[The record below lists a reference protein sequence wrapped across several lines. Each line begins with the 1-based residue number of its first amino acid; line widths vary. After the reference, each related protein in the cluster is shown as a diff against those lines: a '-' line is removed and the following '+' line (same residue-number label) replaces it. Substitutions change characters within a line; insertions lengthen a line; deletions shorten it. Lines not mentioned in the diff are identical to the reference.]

1 MPSLPRHP
9 DSSENSEEPTDPSQA
24 AEVSGMDTEQMFRLI
39 DGILPFEACLY
50 YQFLPLALEGKYL
63 KLGMVDPHD
72 SSSLDYARNI
82 LAYLNC
88 SLKTEQITTKTH
100 HLMLSAYLNYSQTA
114 KRTQKRKSK
123 PKKQVP
129 PAEKP
134 TLILQDSDPPAV
146 SDSPTTET
154 PAPVA
159 SKAVSS
165 TPIDLSLVSSQKPQD
180 GEASMAATLG
190 ETTLPL
196 EVAALHLSEPME
208 FLATLPPDRLLQ
220 ELLGRVLMGGI
231 GRLYFER
238 QPDSGRILWSQDGI
252 LQSVLETLS
261 VSLFQDLIIELKRLV
276 NLPLEP
282 VVKPQKVE
290 IERQYQNECLLLR
303 LQVMPGSHGEE
314 ATLQVLR
321 GAALKFYQRKKLEK
335 LGQESLNLAHVLRR
349 KLKEMRDRSFRYDLP
364 IEEEANLKKLLICL
378 DQQIDCITEFPV
390 NPQSD
395 S

>member
-1 MPSLPRHP
+1 MPSSPRHP
-9 DSSENSEEPTDPSQA
+9 DSSENSEQPTHPSQA
-24 AEVSGMDTEQMFRLI
+24 PGMSGMDTEQMFRLI

-72 SSSLDYARNI
+72 SSALDYARHI

-88 SLKTEQITTKTH
+88 SLKTEQITTETH
-100 HLMLSAYLNYSQTA
+100 QLMLSAYLNHSQTA
-114 KRTQKRKSK
+114 KGTRKSTSK
-123 PKKQVP
+123 SKKKLP
-129 PAEKP
+129 PPEKP
-134 TLILQDSDPPAV
+134 TLILEDLDSPAV
-146 SDSPTTET
+146 SDSSTNET
-154 PAPVA
+154 PATMA
-159 SKAVSS
+159 SKAVSC
-165 TPIDLSLVSSQKPQD
+165 TPIDVSLVSSQKPQD
-180 GEASMAATLG
+180 EEELMAMTSGEI
-190 ETTLPL
+190 TLPL

-208 FLATLPPDRLLQ
+208 FIATLPPDRLLQ

-261 VSLFQDLIIELKRLV
+261 VSLFQDLIIELKLLV
-276 NLPLEP
+276 NLPLHP
-282 VVKPQKVE
+282 VIQPQKVE
-290 IERQYQNECLLLR
+290 IERQYQDECLLLR

-335 LGQESLNLAHVLRR
+335 LGHESLKLAHVLRR
-349 KLKEMRDRSFRYDLP
+349 KLKEMRDSSFRYALP
-364 IEEEANLKKLLICL
+364 IEEQPDLKQLLKCL
-378 DQQIDCITEFPV
+378 DQQIDCINEFPL
-390 NPQSD
+390 NPQSE

>member
-1 MPSLPRHP
+1 MPSSPRLP
-9 DSSENSEEPTDPSQA
+9 DSSEISEQPTHPSQA
-24 AEVSGMDTEQMFRLI
+24 AELSGMDTEQMFRLI

-63 KLGMVDPHD
+63 KLGMVEPHD
-72 SSSLDYARNI
+72 SSALDYARNI

-100 HLMLSAYLNYSQTA
+100 QLMLSAYLNHSQTA
-114 KRTQKRKSK
+114 KPTQKRVSK
-123 PKKQVP
+123 PKKKVP
-129 PAEKP
+129 PAQLP
-134 TLILQDSDPPAV
+134 TLILEDSDPPAV

-154 PAPVA
+154 PASVPT
-159 SKAVSS
+159 KAVSC
-165 TPIDLSLVSSQKPQD
+165 TPIDVSLVSSQKRPD

-196 EVAALHLSEPME
+196 EVAAIHLSEPME

-276 NLPLEP
+276 NLPLHP
-282 VVKPQKVE
+282 VVQPQKVE
-290 IERQYQNECLLLR
+290 IERQYQDECLLLR
-303 LQVMPGSHGEE
+303 LQVMPGAHGEE

-335 LGQESLNLAHVLRR
+335 LGQESLNLAYVLRR
-349 KLKEMRDRSFRYDLP
+349 KLKEMRDRSFRYALP
-364 IEEEANLKKLLICL
+364 IEEQPDLKQLLKCL
-378 DQQIDCITEFPV
+378 DQQIDCINEFPV
-390 NPQSD
+390 NPQSE